1 MSSEPLGPYVIG
13 ERVGTS
19 VWLAE
24 DTRNGK
30 PVAVKLL
37 TKQLPKDG
45 GRRETLIRDVRVTAA
60 LYHAALVPILEIT
73 SIGDNLLMVMERV
86 EGNSLTKHLGGKP
99 LEHAELFR
107 LAYQLAEVVK
117 YLHVKTIQHGNI
129 NGDAVMVT
137 PNGQI
142 KLGGL
147 NFSNLLRR
155 DTTSLAFQQKGGDPR
170 CVGYLAPE
178 QIATQ
183 TADER
188 TDLFSTGVVIYE
200 MATGRLP
207 YSGATAADI
216 ARAIVEG
223 SPASPKAINP
233 ALDPAIMP
241 VLAGCL
247 FKDPF
252 KRLKDAKA
260 LVELLAKTEPAAV
273 AFADQF
279 EKKVTTSAASS
290 GERRAILLVADL
302 ANYELMEL
310 GEAQRTSARMQQ
322 ILGES
327 VYLFDG
333 KVIDPFGKRVVAE
346 LPSVESALEAA
357 RKGEFDF
364 SPGQEGGD
372 LSVRMLLHAGE
383 VELYEGA
390 ATGPAVEKAFSILA
404 ELPPN
409 TLFVSEE
416 FVKEGRGNVRLRD
429 AGARGGVKLFQIVP
443 PEPSPVFIESTE
455 MDTGEQ
461 EALLAEHEELAAAA
475 ARPGKRPM
483 LPIALAA
490 MLMVVVLGGAGI
502 MWMRRGA
509 DQPQTKTAAAAPAGP
524 APATAATPRTVL
536 LAPFTVDSPDPVLA
550 ERANAIHLGAIE
562 VLRSFPE
569 LRVTDNAAADVTA
582 FSARVRAG
590 AAGPELVP
598 TSGAKAGAPAPA
610 PDVATGIAAVVHW
623 VTGEVKMQPHAVA
636 RAEAL
641 NPFADALLARS
652 LNDLPRTDTALRA
665 ALAADPSFLPAQLLA
680 MRFYTAQGNK
690 ADALAA
696 ARQVAALDPANLD
709 ATRTVARASLMGGD
723 LRQAFAMYGLVL
735 RREPKDAEALNL
747 IARYAV
753 SIDDSQKFNA
763 TIARLKGVSPS
774 AVAAHEPDLLAS
786 TGRLDAAVQRYYAIE
801 ETVSSNPALSL
812 KIGRLAV
819 LRHSLGVADAEL
831 TKLDQTDPLY
841 GAPLLRAYIAAEN
854 TSTAKDADKK
864 LLRAEAEAQLQKALT
879 ASTAGDDAYTSA
891 AEIYAILNDSRAV
904 IDSLQKAVE
913 RKEPTGAYIIASP
926 LFRYLDS
933 EPAFQKLRQL
943 LNLQKEEVREAL
955 LQVK

>member
-30 PVAVKLL
+30 PVAIKLL

-60 LYHAALVPILEIT
+60 LYHASLVTILEIAAV
-73 SIGDNLLMVMERV
+73 GDNLLMVMERV
-86 EGNSLTKHLGGKP
+86 DGTSLTKHIAGKP
-99 LEHAELFR
+99 LERAEVFR

-137 PNGQI
+137 PAGQV

-155 DTTSLAFQQKGGDPR
+155 DTASSAFQQKGSDLR
-170 CVGYLAPE
+170 SVGYLAPE
-178 QIATQ
+178 QIAAQ

-188 TDLFSTGVVIYE
+188 TDIFSTGVVIYE

-207 YSGATAADI
+207 YSGATAADV
-216 ARAIVEG
+216 ARSIVEG
-223 SPASPKAINP
+223 QPASPKAINP
-233 ALDPAIMP
+233 ALDPATMP

-252 KRLKDAKA
+252 KRLQTVKA

-273 AFADQF
+273 TFAEQF
-279 EKKVTTSAASS
+279 EKKVTTGTSAVST
-290 GERRAILLVADL
+290 RPRAILLVADL

-310 GEAQRTSARMQQ
+310 GEAQRASARMQQ

-333 KVIDPFGKRVVAE
+333 KVVDPFGRRLVAE

-364 SPGQEGGD
+364 APGQEGGD

-383 VELYEGA
+383 LEIHEGA
-390 ATGPAVEKAFSILA
+390 AAGPAVEKAYGVLA

-429 AGARGGVKLFQIVP
+429 AGARAGVKLFQIVP
-443 PEPSPVFIESTE
+443 PEPAPILIDSTE
-455 MDTGEQ
+455 LDTGEQ
-461 EALLAEHEELAAAA
+461 EALLAEHEEHSHPDAP
-475 ARPGKRPM
+475 RKRPM

-490 MLMVVVLGGAGI
+490 MLVVVVLTGVAV
-502 MWMRRGA
+502 MWSRRSA
-509 DQPQTKTAAAAPAGP
+509 ERPSDTAVAAAPISAAVPTAAA
-524 APATAATPRTVL
+524 PRTVL
-536 LAPFTVDSPDPVLA
+536 VAAFTVESADPALA
-550 ERANAIHLGAIE
+550 ERANAIRLGAIE

-582 FSARVRAG
+582 FSARLRAG
-590 AAGPELVP
+590 ATGPELVP

-610 PDVATGIAAVVHW
+610 PDVATGIGALVQWITA
-623 VTGEVKMQPHAVA
+623 EVRMQPRAVA

-652 LNDLPRTDTALRA
+652 LNDLTRTDTSLRA
-665 ALAADPSFLPAQLLA
+665 ALAADPSFLPSQLLA
-680 MRFYTAQGNK
+680 MRFFTAQGNK
-690 ADALAA
+690 TEALAA

-723 LRQAFAMYGLVL
+723 LRQAFAMYNLVL
-735 RREPKDAEALNL
+735 RREPKDAEALN
-747 IARYAV
+747 IVAHYAA
-753 SIDDSQKFNA
+753 SIEDTQRFNA
-763 TIARLKGVSPS
+763 TILRLKALPS
-774 AVAAHEPDLLAS
+774 SHVTAHEPDLLAAA
-786 TGRLDAAVQRYYAIE
+786 GRLDAAVQRYYAIE
-801 ETVSSNPALSL
+801 ETVSGNASLSL

-819 LRHSLGVADAEL
+819 LRHSLDVAAAEL
-831 TKLDQTDPLY
+831 QKLDQTDPLY
-841 GAPLLRAYIAAEN
+841 GAPMLRAYIAAEN
-854 TSTAKDADKK
+854 RDRPT
-864 LLRAEAEAQLQKALT
+864 AEAELKKALS
-879 ASTAGDDAYTSA
+879 ASTPGDDAYTSS

-904 IDSLQKAVE
+904 IASLQKAIE
-913 RKEPTGAYIIASP
+913 RKEPT
-926 LFRYLDS
+926 
-933 EPAFQKLRQL
+933 
-943 LNLQKEEVREAL
+943 
-955 LQVK
+955 